1 MFEQLISVLVEKC
14 SFDPHRPV
22 LAGVSG
28 GPDSLC
34 LLDVLRQQ
42 GYPVIVAHLDHGLRP
57 TAALEAQRLRRM
69 AEGWG
74 LPFVL
79 EEADVAGYAARQGLS
94 IEEAAREARYRF
106 LFEQAARCQ
115 AQAVAVGHT
124 ANDQV
129 ETVLMHLLRGS
140 GLSGLRGMRYRSLPN
155 PWSQEIPLTRPL
167 LGVWREEIVT
177 YLEQRGLQASLDE
190 SNLDTRFYRNR
201 LRHELTPQ
209 LELLNPG
216 AQRRLWQMADILA
229 EDEAVLAQAE
239 QIAWQG
245 CWLEQGQG
253 FVALGVTNLR
263 RQPVGLQRRL
273 LRRAMAVLRPGL
285 RDIDFSAVER
295 GLRFLGCASRSNRCD
310 LAGGL
315 RLEMEGERLWLATWE
330 ADLPGGDWPQIE
342 PGKQVE
348 LAAPGKIELAGGW
361 RLTAETMPAEAGLL
375 KRARVNADPY
385 QAWLDCDKLTVPL
398 VVRGRKAGERF
409 RPFGMA
415 GHSLK
420 LADFMT
426 NCRMPRRGRAGWPLA
441 VSGEQIVWLPGYR
454 IGEDGALQPDT
465 QRVVHLTLEPIGARL
480 SILTSKMAT

>member
-1 MFEQLISVLVEKC
+1 MLAQLVSVLVEKC
-14 SFDPHRPV
+14 LLDPHRPV
-22 LAGVSG
+22 VAGVSG

-34 LLDVLRQQ
+34 LLDVLRRQ

-69 AEGWG
+69 VEDWG

-79 EEADVAGYAARQGLS
+79 EEADVAGYATSQGLS

-106 LFEQAARCQ
+106 LFEQAARRQ

-124 ANDQV
+124 ASDQV

-155 PWSQEIPLTRPL
+155 PWSREIPLTRPL
-167 LGVWREEIVT
+167 LGVWRDEIVT

-201 LRHELTPQ
+201 LRHELIPQ
-209 LELLNPG
+209 LERLNPG
-216 AQRRLWQMADILA
+216 APMRLWQMADILA
-229 EDEAVLAQAE
+229 EDEAVLAEAE
-239 QIAWQG
+239 QTAWQS
-245 CWLEQGQG
+245 CWLEQGAG
-253 FVALGVTNLR
+253 FVALGVANLR
-263 RQPVGLQRRL
+263 RQPLGLQRRL

-285 RDIDFSAVER
+285 RDIDFSTVER

-315 RLEMEGERLWLATWE
+315 RLEMEYERLWLATWE

-348 LAAPGKIELAGGW
+348 LAAPGESDLAGGW
-361 RLTAETMPAEAGLL
+361 RLTVDTRAGGVDLL
-375 KRARVNADPY
+375 AQACTNADPY
-385 QAWLDCDKLTVPL
+385 QAWLDKDRLAFPLTLRARQP
-398 VVRGRKAGERF
+398 GDRF
-409 RPFGMA
+409 YPFGLG
-415 GHSLK
+415 GHSIK
-420 LADFMT
+420 LSDFMT
-426 NCRMPRRGRAGWPLA
+426 NRRLPRRARAGWPLV
-441 VSGEQIVWLPGYR
+441 VSGEQVAWLPGYQ
-454 IGEDGALQPDT
+454 IGESYALREHTRQALYLKLRRIDGISD
-465 QRVVHLTLEPIGARL
+465 
-480 SILTSKMAT
+480 